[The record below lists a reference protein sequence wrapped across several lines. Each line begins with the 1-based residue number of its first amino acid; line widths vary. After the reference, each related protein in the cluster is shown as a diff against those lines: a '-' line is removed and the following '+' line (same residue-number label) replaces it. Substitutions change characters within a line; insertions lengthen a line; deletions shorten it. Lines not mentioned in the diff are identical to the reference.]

1 EDDRL
6 VLEKD
11 SLVRRDL
18 LRTRAIDS
26 LAINRPDPAIEYLEE
41 AVETTEGLEQALL
54 RNDLAAA
61 LLARS
66 WPGWKD
72 RPGFFARGDDLFRA
86 VDLAAQTLEILPNL
100 KEAQFNLALGLEAI
114 SLRETAKEEW
124 RRYLTLDPGS
134 PWANEAR
141 AHLRR
146 LVIPIPIRPQPN
158 AMNPEGILDEAD
170 PAVWIYREGRKALR
184 NQRYDEARVAFR

>member
-26 LAINRPDPAIEYLEE
+26 LAINRPDPAIEYLVE

-66 WPGWKD
+66 WPEWNN

-86 VDLAAQTLEILPNL
+86 VDLSAQALEILPNL
-100 KEAQFNLALGLEAI
+100 REAQFNLALALETLT
-114 SLRETAKEEW
+114 LRETAKEEW
-124 RRYLTLDPGS
+124 QRYLALDSGS
-134 PWANEAR
+134 PWAKEAR
-141 AHLRR
+141 EH
-146 LVIPIPIRPQPN
+146 IRQ
-158 AMNPEGILDEAD
+158 
-170 PAVWIYREGRKALR
+170 
-184 NQRYDEARVAFR
+184 